1 MKIDFNKALGLLDV
15 VPGQKRTITC
25 LFALGMLVCQM
36 GGFHV
41 FSATEWAAVGIT
53 GGIFYQ
59 LKLIREE
66 TPAQKL
72 VKKGKKK

>member
-1 MKIDFNKALGLLDV
+1 MKIDFNKALALIDV
-15 VPGQKRTITC
+15 VPGQKRTVTC
-25 LFALGMLVCQM
+25 LFALGMLVCQV

-41 FSATEWAAVGIT
+41 FSGAEWAAVGVT

-66 TPAQKL
+66 
-72 VKKGKKK
+72 KK